1 MGYRSDVKIVFYL
14 THGTID
20 PNPAIN
26 ALIVNRDP
34 YPTLPFAA
42 LKLWFEETY
51 PIKEAKGDWGVE
63 IEYGDNYILLNYYD
77 VKWYPSYEH
86 MTAVQTAFEK
96 FSDAFRSDER
106 DHRGQYEM
114 VRIGEQDDDIE
125 RDGSSY
131 NHHRINVE
139 RSIIFE

>member
-14 THGTID
+14 TRGTID

-26 ALIVNRDP
+26 ALISNPDP
-34 YPTLPFAA
+34 NPTLSFAA

-51 PIKEAKGDWGVE
+51 PVKEAKEWGAE
-63 IEYGDNYILLNYYD
+63 MDYGKDYITVSYHN

-86 MTAVQTAFEK
+86 IQDVTQAFEK

-106 DHRGQYEM
+106 DHRGQYEF
-114 VRIGEQDDDIE
+114 VRIGEEDPDIE
-125 RDGSSY
+125 RDSSSY
-131 NHHRINVE
+131 ADYRIAVE
-139 RSIIFE
+139 RSMIFE